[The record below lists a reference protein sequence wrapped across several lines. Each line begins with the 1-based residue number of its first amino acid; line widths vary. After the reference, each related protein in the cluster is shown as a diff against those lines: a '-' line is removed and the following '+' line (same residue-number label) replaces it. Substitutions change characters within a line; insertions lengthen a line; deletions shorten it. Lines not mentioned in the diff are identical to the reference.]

1 VVDPDEIKKLAY
13 LRLEEADILCQ
24 AGKYDGAFYLAGY
37 SIELM
42 LKAKICT
49 HFQVED
55 LFNGKGCK
63 ISGIGDIKKAVQTHD
78 ISALL
83 IFSGLH
89 IKLDDAKAGLGDNK
103 INDNGVILDKTI
115 TKLFQGNKKCI
126 WNEQVRYSLNY
137 QMPTDVEELIK
148 LLHEEDGLLQWIEKW
163 I

>member
-1 VVDPDEIKKLAY
+1 MKTPDEIRKLAY

-42 LKAKICT
+42 LKAKICK
-49 HFQVED
+49 HFQVDD
-55 LFNGKGCK
+55 LFDGKNCK
-63 ISGIGDIKKAVQTHD
+63 ISGIGEIKKAVQTHD

-83 IFSGLH
+83 VFSGLH
-89 IKLDDAKAGLGDNK
+89 LELDDVKASDEGE
-103 INDNGVILDKTI
+103 ILDKTI

-126 WNEQVRYSLNY
+126 WNEQVRYSLNF
-137 QMPTDVEELIK
+137 QISTDVQELIR
-148 LLHEEDGLLQWIEKW
+148 LLYHEDGLLHWIEKW